1 MSYTSVKRVFD
12 IACAGMGLV
21 FLAPVGFV
29 VGVLI
34 KLSDGGPVFFGQT
47 RCGQFGNPF
56 RIWKFRSMVVNADK
70 LGAPLTKEED
80 PRITR
85 IGRFLRKSKLD
96 ELPQLWNVLA
106 GQMSLVGPR
115 PEVARYVDR
124 YTPEQR
130 EILKHRPGIT
140 DMASVQFRNEQE
152 LLSGA
157 TDLDDFYV
165 RHCLP
170 RKIELNQRYAE
181 RASLL
186 QDIGIIM
193 QTVCPYWFGVLVLY
207 AVILVASLW
216 FSFELRY
223 DFQGTPQEHADFWRC
238 LPWMVVPQLG
248 LLAWRRQCRGLVS
261 YFSFLEL
268 LQLGAALIAAMLIQF
283 GVRYFSEGS
292 FAPAPGIIATHF
304 GVSFWG
310 ITWARLFLKFVR
322 EDRDAK
328 LKGVKRAIRRV
339 GIVGVGELGTKV
351 ALDLLSGDVPVGVV
365 AFFDDD
371 PCSWNKRPYDIPVV
385 GMPECLSNAEWSNRL
400 DEVIIALPE
409 EKTER
414 VSQIAAMLKSSQL
427 KVSFASAW
435 PVLRPLAPA

>member
-1 MSYTSVKRVFD
+1 MSYRSIKCVFD
-12 IACAGMGLV
+12 VVCAALGLL
-21 FLAPVGFV
+21 FLAPLCLVIA
-29 VGVLI
+29 VLI
-34 KLSDGGPVFFGQT
+34 KLSDRGPIFYSQT
-47 RCGQFGNPF
+47 RIGQFGQPF

-85 IGRFLRKSKLD
+85 VGRWLRKSKLD
-96 ELPQLWNVLA
+96 ELPQLWNVLV
-106 GQMSLVGPR
+106 GQMSFVGPR
-115 PEVARYVDR
+115 PEVARYVER

-130 EILKHRPGIT
+130 KILTFKPGIT

-157 TDLDDFYV
+157 KDLDDFYV

-193 QTVCPYWFGVLVLY
+193 QTVFPYWLGVLLLY

-223 DFQGTPQEHADFWRC
+223 DFQGTPEEHADFRRC
-238 LPWMVVPQLG
+238 LPWMVLPQLG
-248 LLAWRRQCRGLVS
+248 LLIWRRQCRGLVS

-268 LQLGAALIAAMLIQF
+268 LQLGAALGIAMLVQF
-283 GVRYFSEGS
+283 AIRYASDGKL
-292 FAPAPGIIATHF
+292 APAPGIVGTNF

-310 ITWARLFLKFVR
+310 ITWARLFLKFMR

-328 LKGVKRAIRRV
+328 LKGVKPAVHRV
-339 GIVGVGELGTKV
+339 AIVGAGELGTKV
-351 ALDLLSGDVPVGVV
+351 ALDLLSGEAPVGVL

-385 GMPECLSNAEWSNRL
+385 GMPECLLNAEWQGRI
-400 DEVIIALPE
+400 DEVIVALPE
-409 EKTER
+409 EKSNRIREIGT
-414 VSQIAAMLKSSQL
+414 MLKGLRL
-427 KVSFASAW
+427 KATFASGW
-435 PVLRPLAPA
+435 PALRPLEV